1 MTGWLQLEDKICV
14 VTGGGGGI
22 GRAIGAVLTEA
33 GAKVALLDRDAE
45 SVSAAAK
52 ALDAK
57 GGRAIAIPCDIA
69 DPKSVEAAKALVER
83 ELGTADVLVNNAGV
97 LAPGSLAEID
107 LAEWNRVLSI
117 NLTGYLICAQA
128 FGRPM
133 LSRGAGALVHI
144 ASIAGHHPQGFSGAY
159 SVAKVGVMMLSR
171 QLALE
176 WGPRGVRSNVV
187 CPGMIRTPMSE
198 SFYQHPGVAEARAAI
213 VPRGRV
219 GKPEDIADAVA
230 FLASPRADYVNGEDV
245 LVDGGFC
252 TVLMAQAPRPG
263 FDRPGV
269 R

>member
-1 MTGWLQLEDKICV
+1 MTGWLELEDKVCV

-22 GRAIGAVLTEA
+22 GRAIGTVLTEA
-33 GAKVALLDRDAE
+33 GAKVALLDRDVE
-45 SVSAAAK
+45 SANAAAK
-52 ALDAK
+52 ALDVK
-57 GGRAIAIPCDIA
+57 GARVVAVGCDIA
-69 DPKSVEAAKALVER
+69 DPRSVDAAKAQVER
-83 ELGTADVLVNNAGV
+83 HLGPADVLVNNAGV
-97 LAPGSLAEID
+97 LAPGALAEID

-133 LSRGAGALVHI
+133 LARGAGALVHI

-198 SFYQHPGVAEARAAI
+198 SFYQHPGIAERRAAI

-219 GKPEDIADAVA
+219 GRPQDIADAVA

-245 LVDGGFC
+245 LVDGGFGV
-252 TVLMAQAPRPG
+252 VLMAQAPRPG
-263 FDRPGV
+263 FDPPGA